1 MEFYAHFRLD
11 CLQSGVFSVFSHVEV
26 SHLSGMSK
34 ENPLDVNSFAKS
46 DTPSIP
52 LSMNSL
58 GLLSCGGNTINLF
71 LKIKLTCNIS
81 VFRD

>member
-11 CLQSGVFSVFSHVEV
+11 SLQSGVFSEYSHVEV
-26 SHLSGMSK
+26 SHLSGMSN
-34 ENPLDVNSFAKS
+34 ENPLNVNSFAKS

-58 GLLSCGGNTINLF
+58 GLLSCEGYTINLF

>member
-1 MEFYAHFRLD
+1 MEFYARFRLD
-11 CLQSGVFSVFSHVEV
+11 CLQSGVFSEYSHVEV

-34 ENPLDVNSFAKS
+34 ENPLGVNSFAKS

-52 LSMNSL
+52 LSRNSL
-58 GLLSCGGNTINLF
+58 GLLSWGGNTINLF